1 MYLTPLLRLTIGV
14 VLPSSL
20 AGEFLRRAARH
31 HFVEQRLLLP
41 LLSQKATQTL
51 HMLADTSGSREDDAD
66 VGRGDIDPLVED
78 LAGDEDGIFA
88 GMEAEQDVAAFPGL
102 GLVRNRR
109 HEETAGD
116 LINGGI

>member
-41 LLSQKATQTL
+41 LLSQKASQTL
-51 HMLADTSGSREDDAD
+51 NMLADTSGSREDDAD

-88 GMEAEQDVAAFPGL
+88 GMEAEQDVGAFSGL
-102 GLVRNRR
+102 RVVRDRR
-109 HEETAGD
+109 HVETSSD
-116 LINGGI
+116 LVH